1 MQKLYELS
9 LCDVSEANGCRGSG
23 CVWEAGQPVRVECL
37 GDGKDTAQSRVGGGA
52 GVRFPAF
59 KFSVGEAREARVG
72 CHLVLGISFGDAYSG
87 DVDAEFPGIVFPAE
101 SALSISM
108 QISCHVLH
116 GHVCMTY

>member
-1 MQKLYELS
+1 MNCPYMMCLRLTTAEVRGVFGKQVSQFVSSAWATARMLRS
-9 LCDVSEANGCRGSG
+9 LGLA
-23 CVWEAGQPVRVECL
+23 
-37 GDGKDTAQSRVGGGA
+37 GGA

-72 CHLVLGISFGDAYSG
+72 CHLVLGISFGDACSG